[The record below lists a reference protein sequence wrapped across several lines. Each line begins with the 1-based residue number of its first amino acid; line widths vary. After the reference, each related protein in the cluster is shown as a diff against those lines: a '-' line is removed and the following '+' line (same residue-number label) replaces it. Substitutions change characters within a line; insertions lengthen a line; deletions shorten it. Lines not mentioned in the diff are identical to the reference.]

1 MGFDFT
7 KLKLPSTFEQGI
19 TTKKLVTTIPVRK
32 PRSGLDFFRIR
43 PEPEWTFQTYLL
55 DLKEGEEEKYLI
67 DSDLAPEVLSTGKL
81 KTVIIYTGIT
91 FTGQV
96 LFLSD
101 IPFPDMDGK
110 DNEYNRSRR
119 IAYDIAKSKWVKIQA
134 NRAVGS
140 YNISEAVSELPEPI
154 WPEEPA
160 TMEKAITQKMKK
172 NIL

>member
-1 MGFDFT
+1 
-7 KLKLPSTFEQGI
+7 
-19 TTKKLVTTIPVRK
+19 
-32 PRSGLDFFRIR
+32 
-43 PEPEWTFQTYLL
+43 
-55 DLKEGEEEKYLI
+55 LKEGEEEKYLI